1 MLRRY
6 CLLFSIFLFS
16 ASAMAKEAVIPL
28 EHFNQMPLVQ
38 QPIISPDGKNIA
50 VILNQGDTTQVAM
63 FPFDDKSKMQILL
76 QLGTEKYRIED
87 IKWANNE
94 RVLVSVTQPLFI
106 SEWKKRVRTNHIYS
120 ANIDGSDVI
129 ELRMKTR
136 KKSKS
141 SFYMNSPDLK
151 SLLKE
156 DPDHILVTMNNE
168 RDNFYSSIYKVNVNS
183 GEFFKYLPNTKR
195 IYSWAVGHNGDI
207 LLGVGVD
214 KNYKNKTRYIYTR
227 KDVDSDWQ
235 MVKTF
240 ESYKTETFWAQAY
253 DPKSNSIVVISN
265 YKLNKKA
272 MWRYYIDS
280 GEYELMAQAPGEFDI
295 TGTIRRLEGKNW
307 TIVGYKYNDNFE
319 KRVYFD
325 KSRNKFAQQIISL
338 FNKSNLQANLYD
350 WDQKKERYI
359 ISVISD
365 KSPLKYYLYDKK
377 TNKLNF
383 WYAQFP
389 QLEKANLAQVQP
401 FDFEARD
408 GMKLHG
414 YLTLPNN
421 VKNPPVVLYPH
432 GGPFSRDSQY
442 FDSYVQMFANQG
454 YAVLQVNFRG
464 STGFGSKYKTAG
476 YHQWGKKMQ
485 TDLIDA
491 MDWLK
496 ETKQA
501 DTSNACIVGGSYGGY
516 AALAAGFQTPDRFKC
531 IISLAGVANMTTTI
545 ADWKRWGNKAYV
557 ENAVTDNEY
566 ELERLSPVNHAE
578 AFKAPVLLI
587 HGKVDSVVSYR
598 DSEAMYDALK
608 RANKKVKIKLY
619 KYGTHNFDDA
629 VNRKNSMELMA
640 SFLQKYLQ

>member
-1 MLRRY
+1 
-6 CLLFSIFLFS
+6 
-16 ASAMAKEAVIPL
+16 MAKEAVIPL

-38 QPIISPDGKNIA
+38 QPSISPDGKNIA
-50 VILNQGDTTQVAM
+50 VILNQGDTTQVAI
-63 FPFDDKSKMQILL
+63 FPFDDKSKMQVLL
-76 QLGTEKYRIED
+76 QLGTEKYRIDD
-87 IKWANNE
+87 INWANNE
-94 RVLVSVTQPLFI
+94 RVLISVTQPLFI

-120 ANIDGSDVI
+120 VNIAGNDVI

-141 SFYMNSPDLK
+141 SFYRNSPHLK
-151 SLLKE
+151 SVLKD
-156 DPDHILVTMNNE
+156 DPNHILVTMRNE
-168 RDNFYSSIYKVNVNS
+168 RDKFYSSIYKVNVNS

-195 IYSWAVGHNGDI
+195 IYSWGVTHTGEV
-207 LLGVGVD
+207 LLGVGAD
-214 KNYKNKTRYIYTR
+214 KNYKDKTRYIYTR
-227 KDVDSDWQ
+227 KDVSSDWK

-240 ESYKTETFWAQAY
+240 ESYKTETFWVQEY
-253 DPKSNSIVVISN
+253 NPETNSIIVISD

-272 MWRYYIDS
+272 MWRYHIDS
-280 GEYELMAQAPGEFDI
+280 GEYELMAQAPGDFDI
-295 TGTIRRLEGKNW
+295 TGSIRRLEGKKR
-307 TIVGYKYNDNFE
+307 TIVGYRYNDNFV

-325 KSRNKFAQQIISL
+325 KNSNKFAQQIATL
-338 FNKSNLQANLYD
+338 FDKSNLKANLYD
-350 WDQKKERYI
+350 WDENKERHI
-359 ISVISD
+359 IYAVSD
-365 KSPLKYYLYDKK
+365 KSPGKFYLYDKK
-377 TNKLNF
+377 TNKLNL
-383 WYAQFP
+383 WYAKFP
-389 QLEKANLAQVQP
+389 QLEKAKLAQVQP

-408 GMKLHG
+408 GMKLNG

-432 GGPFSRDSQY
+432 GGPFARDSQY

-464 STGFGSKYKTAG
+464 STGFGSEYKTAG

-501 DTSNACIVGGSYGGY
+501 DTANACIVGGSYGGY

-545 ADWKRWGNKAYV
+545 ADLKRWGNKAFV
-557 ENAVTDNEY
+557 ENAVADNEY
-566 ELERLSPVNHAE
+566 ELERLSPIHHAE

-598 DSEAMYDALK
+598 DSEEMYDALK
-608 RANKKVKIKLY
+608 RAEKQVQIKLY
-619 KYGTHNFDDA
+619 KFGTHNFDDA
-629 VNRKNSMELMA
+629 INRKNTMELMA
-640 SFLQKYLQ
+640 TFLQKHLQ